1 MHGAGPVSCPRPLAF
16 ETLIA
21 WWLGELPQAEAGALE
36 GHLFSCAHC
45 ASRGEELAALAAGVR
60 AAVRSGAVG
69 MTVSAPFVERMK
81 EAGLRLREYRLA
93 SGETVNCT
101 LRADEDAVVSR
112 LRAPL
117 AGVTRLDALQRV
129 EVGGVRGPEA
139 RVEDVPFDPASGE
152 VLFVPIPAQ
161 LKKMPAHTFRVRLV
175 AVGAEGEA
183 AIGDYTF
190 AHTP

>member
-1 MHGAGPVSCPRPLAF
+1 MSCLRPLPF

-21 WWLGELPQAEAGALE
+21 WWLGELPEAEAGALE
-36 GHLFSCAHC
+36 EHLLACAHC
-45 ASRGEELAALAAGVR
+45 VSRGEELAVLAAGVG

-69 MTVSAPFVERMK
+69 LSVSAPFVERMK

-93 SGETVNCT
+93 AGETVNCT

-112 LRAPL
+112 LSAPL
-117 AGVTRLDALQRV
+117 AGVMRLDALHRL
-129 EVGGVRGPEA
+129 EVGGVEGPEV
-139 RVEDVPFDPASGE
+139 RVQDVPFDPAAGE
-152 VLFVPIPAQ
+152 VLFVPMPAA

-175 AVGAEGEA
+175 AVGAGGET

>member
-1 MHGAGPVSCPRPLAF
+1 MICANPLPF
-16 ETLIA
+16 ETLLA
-21 WWLGELPQAEAGALE
+21 WWLGELPEAEADALE
-36 GHLFSCAHC
+36 EHLLSCAHC

-69 MTVSAPFVERMK
+69 LVVSSPFVERMK

-93 SGETVNCT
+93 AGETVNCT

-117 AGVTRLDALQRV
+117 AGVTRLDALQRL
-129 EVGGVRGPEA
+129 EVAGVATPEV
-139 RVEDVPFDPASGE
+139 RVEDVPFDPESGE
-152 VLFVPIPAQ
+152 VLFVPMPAA

-175 AVGAEGEA
+175 AVGAGGEA

>member
-1 MHGAGPVSCPRPLAF
+1 
-16 ETLIA
+16 
-21 WWLGELPQAEAGALE
+21 
-36 GHLFSCAHC
+36 
-45 ASRGEELAALAAGVR
+45 
-60 AAVRSGAVG
+60 

-93 SGETVNCT
+93 SGDTVNCT

-175 AVGAEGEA
+175 AVGARRSR
-183 AIGDYTF
+183 DR
-190 AHTP
+190 